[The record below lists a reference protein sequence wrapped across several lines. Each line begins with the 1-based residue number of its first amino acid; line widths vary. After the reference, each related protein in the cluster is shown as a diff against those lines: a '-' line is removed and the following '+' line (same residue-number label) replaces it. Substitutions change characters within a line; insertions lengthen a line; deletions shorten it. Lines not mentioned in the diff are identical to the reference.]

1 MPDSDT
7 EPTPA
12 PGLPAEIS
20 SSLASVWNQYAS
32 ERPSGAETVIR
43 GNRIKCVLTD
53 AVQTLND
60 GLTAA
65 ETDDSPD
72 GGRRLTP
79 STFRN
84 DAIAAVKRVT
94 RRQVVAFVSDHDA
107 KTDVATEVFL
117 LEAPPYKQ
125 RSRVSHT
132 PGP

>member
-1 MPDSDT
+1 MPDSET
-7 EPTPA
+7 EAAST

-20 SSLASVWNQYAS
+20 SSLASVWSNYAS
-32 ERPSGAETVIR
+32 ERPSAAETVIQ
-43 GNRIKCVLTD
+43 GNRIKCVLKD

-65 ETDDSPD
+65 ETDEAPD
-72 GGRRLTP
+72 GGRRLTQ

-125 RSRVSHT
+125 RSRVSHA
-132 PGP
+132 PG